1 MLSIPDRDG
10 TRAGRHRPRWDRRIL
25 PRRWWR
31 LVVAVLVVAG
41 AAGTGIGLALAGN
54 SSSTRRP
61 PASAAGQPGG
71 VATPGVPGGARPSTA
86 PAGSAAD
93 PTAVSGGRPAPGA
106 APGAAGGTGGGT
118 GGDAGGA
125 AAPATAGTGIASGT
139 AAPPSTGASDRP
151 SVGAGGLTAP
161 ASVSAQP
168 PPSATSSPVH
178 PGGKGGLGLSGTAL
192 DLGSVNSSGTFD
204 ITNAAAAA
212 APVTISA
219 SASWLSVSPRGQ
231 NVPAGGRTTVT
242 VALDRAAAPTGPV
255 SATVTVTTTASGVA
269 TAVGRVTVSASVG
282 GPATVSSVT
291 ASPAALTP
299 AACGSAASASTTLT
313 VVVSSSVGVLSVDAD
328 ATLPDGA
335 AAHTS
340 LTMAS
345 GSGDSTTWTGAIG
358 PVTRGGELRYT
369 ISVTDLN
376 NRVTTTAARLL
387 SVASCPS

>member
-106 APGAAGGTGGGT
+106 APGAAGGT